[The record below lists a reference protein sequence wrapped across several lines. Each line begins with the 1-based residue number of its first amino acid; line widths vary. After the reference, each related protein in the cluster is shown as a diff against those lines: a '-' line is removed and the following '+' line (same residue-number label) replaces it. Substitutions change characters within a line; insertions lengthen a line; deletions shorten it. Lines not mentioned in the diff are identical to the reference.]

1 MIKRLISVLL
11 VNLMFAT
18 SALAQGITLFKDEDG
33 NTNWQHLA
41 NWTSG
46 TLIILL
52 TVVIGNLIYSRRAL
66 RHSNGSLEQIR
77 QDLERRVEERTA
89 TLNESNRLL
98 IESNDNLE
106 GEVSRH
112 LSTAEL
118 LQASEFYIKDVL
130 KSMPLML
137 VGLDKNF
144 QITQWNSY
152 AEKVSGITT
161 DTALGKD
168 LWKVY
173 PIITVN
179 RAQIQQALDS
189 NESVTIEHSQRGMY
203 HFDITIYPLQE
214 GSDEGVVILI
224 DDVSKKVMAENMLI
238 HNDKMSSMSELAS
251 SMAHDINIPL
261 KSILFDLESFQGL
274 MVEGEAGTDEAKAL
288 LEDAMEKGRS
298 VSSIINNLLIF
309 ARGNNDEK
317 QMASVPE
324 LMEHAIELA
333 GGMLSISNEHSFK
346 DVVVER
352 EYEDN
357 LPQIPCYVTE
367 LQYVFISLFRH
378 ACHAMGQSV
387 DEGLEPKIRVTVSE
401 CYDALWIKV
410 QHNGV
415 GLSNEEQMDLFEPFF
430 GNAQNLNEYD
440 ASNRLSFAYFIV
452 TEQHQGDMAV
462 TSDKQVGSTFHI
474 QIRLK

>member
-1 MIKRLISVLL
+1 MIKRLISALSL
-11 VNLMFAT
+11 NLILAST
-18 SALAQGITLFKDEDG
+18 ALAQGITLFKDEAG

-52 TVVIGNLIYSRRAL
+52 VVVIGNLFYSRRAL
-66 RHSNGSLEQIR
+66 RHSNGSLELIR

-89 TLNESNRLL
+89 TLNESNALL
-98 IESNDNLE
+98 TVSNDKLE
-106 GEVSRH
+106 SEVTRH
-112 LSTAEL
+112 MSTAEL
-118 LQASEFYIKDVL
+118 LQASESYIKDVL

-144 QITQWNSY
+144 QVTQWNNY
-152 AEKVSGITT
+152 AEKVSGIST
-161 DTALGKD
+161 DSALGKD

-173 PIITVN
+173 PIITVS
-179 RAQIQQALDS
+179 RAQIQQALDT
-189 NESVTIEHSQRGMY
+189 NERVTVEHSQRGMY

-214 GSDEGVVILI
+214 GTEDGVVILI

-261 KSILFDLESFQGL
+261 KSILFDLQSFQSL
-274 MVEGEAGTDEAKAL
+274 MAEGEVETDEAKAL
-288 LEDAMEKGRS
+288 LEDAMEKGHS
-298 VSSIINNLLIF
+298 VSTIINNLLIF
-309 ARGNNDEK
+309 ARGRNDEK

-333 GGMLSISNEHSFK
+333 GGMLSLSDEHSFK
-346 DVVVER
+346 DVVIER
-352 EYEDN
+352 EYEDD
-357 LPQIPCYVTE
+357 LPLIPCYVTE

-378 ACHAMGQSV
+378 ACHALGQSV
-387 DEGLEPKIRVTVSE
+387 GDGSDPQIKVVVSE
-401 CYDALWIKV
+401 CYDALWIKI

-430 GNAQNLNEYD
+430 GNAQNLTDYD
-440 ASNRLSFAYFIV
+440 SSSRLSFAYFIV

-462 TSDKQVGSTFHI
+462 TSDKDVGSTFHI